1 MGRNTSNF
9 VKEEYLKLKG
19 GNSMNSCYNYGG
31 CGCNS
36 YMPTFPCN
44 PFGCSGC
51 GCGCQSFPVMS
62 SCGCGFGS
70 GSGCTWFAIVLVVFL
85 LLIRCV

>member
-1 MGRNTSNF
+1 M
-9 VKEEYLKLKG
+9 LKVKG
-19 GNSMNSCYNYGG
+19 GKSMNSCYNYGG

-36 YMPTFPCN
+36 YMPTFGFN

-51 GCGCQSFPVMS
+51 GCQQSFPIM
-62 SCGCGFGS
+62 SCGGNNY

-85 LLIRCV
+85 LLIICGCTKIC

>member
-1 MGRNTSNF
+1 
-9 VKEEYLKLKG
+9 
-19 GNSMNSCYNYGG
+19 MNSCYNYGG

-44 PFGCSGC
+44 PFGCG
-51 GCGCQSFPVMS
+51 GCGCQSFNN
-62 SCGCGFGS
+62 CGCGGFGR

-85 LLIRCV
+85 LLIICGCTKIC

>member
-1 MGRNTSNF
+1 MNT
-9 VKEEYLKLKG
+9 G
-19 GNSMNSCYNYGG
+19 YNYGG

-36 YMPTFPCN
+36 YMPTFACN

-51 GCGCQSFPVMS
+51 QSYPTMNCGY
-62 SCGCGFGS
+62 GGFSG

-85 LLIRCV
+85 LLIICGCTKIC